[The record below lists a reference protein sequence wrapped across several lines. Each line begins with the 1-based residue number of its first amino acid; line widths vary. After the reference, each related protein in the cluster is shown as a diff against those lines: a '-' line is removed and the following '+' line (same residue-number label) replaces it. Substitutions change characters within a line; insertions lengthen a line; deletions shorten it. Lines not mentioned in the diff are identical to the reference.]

1 LTQLEV
7 LLFTTDVLNKLGLN
21 CMLSGAYAASFYGRP
36 RTTHDIDLNIDINY
50 SDVPK
55 IYEAFKDSFY
65 VSREMIEDAIKHQQM
80 FNMIHNETQAK
91 VDFWIVKNTEF
102 DQERFRRRIK
112 ANIHGQ
118 PVFIPTAEDTILS
131 KLDWFKQSDIQKHYE
146 DVLGI
151 FEVQAGKLDIDYIK
165 KWAKHF
171 SFLDVVEDILK
182 KI

>member
-1 LTQLEV
+1 MTQLEV

-112 ANIHGQ
+112 ANIHG
-118 PVFIPTAEDTILS
+118 
-131 KLDWFKQSDIQKHYE
+131 
-146 DVLGI
+146 
-151 FEVQAGKLDIDYIK
+151 
-165 KWAKHF
+165 
-171 SFLDVVEDILK
+171 
-182 KI
+182 